1 MSTRL
6 IIAPAEREL
15 LTAAGLASFDALW
28 AVRTAGVEAG
38 NAARGGTSAV
48 GVLELATSAGPQR
61 YFLKRQCNFNCRT
74 LRHCW
79 RGIPLAL
86 REWQAIAALRRCG
99 IATLEVAAFGRERR
113 AGADRALLLTRA
125 LDDYQDLEAWLA
137 ENPHRPVRHQLMEAI
152 GALLAALHTAG
163 WRHGCLYPK
172 HLFVARDFAIGEVAV
187 PVRLIDL
194 EKCKRI
200 RRRCAGLRDLDTLL
214 RHCKALDAPLR
225 ERLLAA
231 YLRARGWNLDVA
243 GLARRIARLKQR

>member
-1 MSTRL
+1 MSESL
-6 IIAPAEREL
+6 IIADADRERL
-15 LTAAGLASFDALW
+15 AAAGLASFTALW
-28 AVRTAGVEAG
+28 DVATTGVESG
-38 NAARGGTSAV
+38 NAARGGSSAV
-48 GVLELATSAGPQR
+48 GVLELATAAGPQR
-61 YFLKRQCNFNCRT
+61 YYLKRQHNFNCRT

-79 RGIPLAL
+79 RGIPLVQ
-86 REWQAIAALRRCG
+86 REWQAIAALRERG

-125 LDDYQDLEAWLA
+125 LDAYQDLDAWLA
-137 ENPHRPVRHQLMEAI
+137 ENPQQPVRHQLLEAI

-172 HLFVARDFAIGEVAV
+172 HLFVARDFAAGDDGV
-187 PVRLIDL
+187 PLRLIDL

-200 RRRCAGLRDLDTLL
+200 RRRFAGLRDLDTLL

-231 YLRARGWNLDVA
+231 YLRARGWDTNVA
-243 GLARRIARLKQR
+243 ALARRIARLKR

>member
-1 MSTRL
+1 VSARL
-6 IIAPAEREL
+6 LIAPAEREL
-15 LTAAGLASFDALW
+15 LAAAGLVSFGALW
-28 AVRTAGVEAG
+28 AARTTGVEAG
-38 NAARGGTSAV
+38 NVARGGTSAV
-48 GVLELATSAGPQR
+48 GVLELATAAGPQR
-61 YFLKRQCNFNCRT
+61 YFLKRQENFNCRT

-79 RGIPLAL
+79 RGIPLAQ
-86 REWQAIAALRRCG
+86 RESRAIVALCERG

-125 LDDYQDLEAWLA
+125 LDDYRDLDAWLA
-137 ENPHRPVRHQLMEAI
+137 ENPHRPVRHRLMEAI
-152 GALLAALHTAG
+152 GAQLAALHTAG

-172 HLFVARDFAIGEVAV
+172 HLFVARDFAVGEVAV

-243 GLARRIARLKQR
+243 GLTRRIARLKR